1 LSHWQ
6 VEVLKDLLSTDGNWT
21 LSPNT
26 VQQAVSISRADQGEG
41 SNDMLLAWRRLEEL
55 AAKSG
60 VSGVCLKEVL
70 KVLIHDIHT
79 KPFPLSEFL
88 LL

>member
-1 LSHWQ
+1 M
-6 VEVLKDLLSTDGNWT
+6 LK
-21 LSPNT
+21 
-26 VQQAVSISRADQGEG
+26 SRADQPEGEG

-60 VSGVCLKEVL
+60 VGGVCLKEVL